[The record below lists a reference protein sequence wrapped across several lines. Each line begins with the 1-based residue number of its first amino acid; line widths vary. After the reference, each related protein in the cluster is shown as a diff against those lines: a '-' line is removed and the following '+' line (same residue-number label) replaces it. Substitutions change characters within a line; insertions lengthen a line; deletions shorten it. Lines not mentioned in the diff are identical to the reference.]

1 VINTALASLSVRFG
15 EERSDGG
22 RIVLEQMTKRFNF
35 RGELVARCFFVVPEL
50 YLNFP
55 MEYISSVGTASAGE
69 YLPQIVYGEGVTFS
83 GSASAQ
89 LKYPNATNVI
99 IDTERSLFMRET
111 TLNGRRFFER
121 VTVVLVY
128 DETTGSVVTD
138 DGMPVYGAASA
149 SYEAIYQLVYY
160 KPEVLD
166 RRNFNAGAGL
176 SFSLGT
182 LFAYNET
189 GFATLDME
197 LDTAS
202 TPDWIEYAR
211 VSSKIVLDPKG
222 VWEFPPNWEST
233 YQGNKKKIGDQ
244 RDDYPADGEFPSVS
258 DTVEGGNSF
267 VDERVHLIVEV
278 NSSSA
283 LRYRDFNNGGSGH
296 FDWEQPYFG
305 SRTYQPTYEI
315 NFSDP
320 PGGQRATSAEDFS
333 RSQYHRT
340 WRNVF
345 VEVDKAALIEKI
357 RREYPG
363 ATER

>member
-1 VINTALASLSVRFG
+1 VAEAALASLSVNFG
-15 EERSDGG
+15 SERSDGG
-22 RIVLEQMTKRFNF
+22 RIVLEQMVKRFNF
-35 RGELVARCFFVVPEL
+35 RGELVARCFFTVPES

-55 MEYISSVGTASAGE
+55 MEYISSVGTANAGE
-69 YLPQIVYGEGVTFS
+69 YLPQIVYGEGVTFT

-89 LKYPNATNVI
+89 LKYPNATGVT
-99 IDTERSLFMRET
+99 IDAGRSLFMRET

-121 VTVVLVY
+121 VTVGLVY
-128 DETTGSVVTD
+128 DQETGSVVTD
-138 DGMPVYGAASA
+138 DGMPVYGAASV

-166 RRNFNAGAGL
+166 RRIFSAGSGV

-182 LFAYNET
+182 LFAYNEI

-197 LDTAS
+197 LDIGS
-202 TPDWIEYAR
+202 SPEWIEYAR

-233 YQGNKKKIGDQ
+233 YQGNKHKIGDQ
-244 RDDYPADGEFPSVS
+244 RDDYPDDGEFPSVS
-258 DTVEGGNSF
+258 DTVDGGNSF

-278 NSSSA
+278 NSTGT

-305 SRTYQPTYEI
+305 SRTYQPKYEI
-315 NFSDP
+315 QFADP
-320 PGGQRATSAEDFS
+320 PGGARATSAEDFS
-333 RSQYHRT
+333 RSKYNRT
-340 WRNVF
+340 WRNAF
-345 VEVDKAALIEKI
+345 VEVDKSALIDKI
-357 RREYPG
+357 KREYPG
-363 ATER
+363 ATES

>member
-1 VINTALASLSVRFG
+1 MAKTAFASLSVDFG
-15 EERSDGG
+15 AERSDGG
-22 RIVLEQMTKRFNF
+22 RIVLEQMTKRFNS

-55 MEYISSVGTASAGE
+55 MEYIASVGIAKAGE
-69 YLPQIVYGEGVTFS
+69 YMPQIVYGEGVTFS

-89 LKYPNATNVI
+89 LKYPNATNVT
-99 IDTERSLFMRET
+99 IDVGRSLFMRET
-111 TLNGRRFFER
+111 KLNGRRFFER
-121 VTVVLVY
+121 VAVGLVY
-128 DETTGSVVTD
+128 DPKTGSVATD

-166 RRNFNAGAGL
+166 RRSFNAGSGL
-176 SFSLGT
+176 SFSLGS
-182 LFAYNET
+182 LFAYNES

-233 YQGNKKKIGDQ
+233 YQGNKQKIGDQ
-244 RDDYPADGEFPSVS
+244 RDDYPADGEFPSAS
-258 DTVEGGNSF
+258 DTVDGGNSF

-278 NSSSA
+278 SSSGA
-283 LRYRDFNNGGSGH
+283 LRYRDFNNGGSG
-296 FDWEQPYFG
+296 FFGWEQPYFG
-305 SRTYQPTYEI
+305 SRTYQPIYEI
-315 NFSDP
+315 KFADP
-320 PGGQRATSAEDFS
+320 PGGAKATSAEDFA
-333 RSQYHRT
+333 RSQYNRT

-345 VEVDKAALIEKI
+345 VEVDKAELIDKI

-363 ATER
+363 ATVH